1 MTKIRVLLADDHAI
15 LRAGL
20 RMLLAAQPDM
30 TVVAEAADGEEAVRR
45 ALATRPDVAVID
57 LTMPGLSG
65 VETLGRLR
73 REVPATRL
81 LVLTMH
87 DDPGYARV
95 ALAAGASGHVVKDAE
110 SAELLTA
117 IRTVHRGRTFVPY
130 PGNPVLATVHTNDA
144 AQAVDR
150 ILDAFPAGQVQ
161 QARVQ
166 LAACLAGVIY
176 QQLVPAVGG
185 GRVAAFEILI
195 ANSAVRSLIKEGKTN
210 QIRNIMQTSL
220 REGSQ
225 TLERSL
231 GVLLQ
236 SGLVTERD
244 ARARSLYPQELG
256 RT

>member
-1 MTKIRVLLADDHAI
+1 VTKIRVLLADDHAI

-117 IRTVHRGRTFVPY
+117 IRTVHRGRTFVRVGAGAPATL
-130 PGNPVLATVHTNDA
+130 PPASAAPPLSPRERQVLGLLVHGHTNREVA
-144 AQAVDR
+144 DR
-150 ILDAFPAGQVQ
+150 LSLSVKTVETHR
-161 QARVQ
+161 AR
-166 LAACLAGVIY
+166 LSEKLGLHSRAD
-176 QQLVPAVGG
+176 LVRFAI
-185 GRVAAFEILI
+185 E
-195 ANSAVRSLIKEGKTN
+195 
-210 QIRNIMQTSL
+210 
-220 REGSQ
+220 
-225 TLERSL
+225 L
-231 GVLLQ
+231 GLLQ
-236 SGLVTERD
+236 R
-244 ARARSLYPQELG
+244 
-256 RT
+256 

>member
-1 MTKIRVLLADDHAI
+1 VTKIRVLLADDHAI

-117 IRTVHRGRTFVPY
+117 IRTVHRGRTFVRVGVSSPAA
-130 PGNPVLATVHTNDA
+130 PPPASAAPPLSPRERQVLDLLVHGHTNREVA
-144 AQAVDR
+144 DR
-150 ILDAFPAGQVQ
+150 LSLSVKTVETHR
-161 QARVQ
+161 AR
-166 LAACLAGVIY
+166 LSEKLGLRSRAD
-176 QQLVPAVGG
+176 LVRFAI
-185 GRVAAFEILI
+185 E
-195 ANSAVRSLIKEGKTN
+195 
-210 QIRNIMQTSL
+210 
-220 REGSQ
+220 
-225 TLERSL
+225 L
-231 GVLLQ
+231 GLLQ
-236 SGLVTERD
+236 R
-244 ARARSLYPQELG
+244 
-256 RT
+256 